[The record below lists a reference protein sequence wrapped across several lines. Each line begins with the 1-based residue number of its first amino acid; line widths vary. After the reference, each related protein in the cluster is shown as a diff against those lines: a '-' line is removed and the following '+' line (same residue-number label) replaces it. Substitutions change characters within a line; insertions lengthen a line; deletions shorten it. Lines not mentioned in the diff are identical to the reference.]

1 MDDDFL
7 LLFNADQEEVN
18 FQIPPFPEEARWEVF
33 MDTAYSAG
41 LKSDGF
47 LKPGGVYT
55 LKPRSMALLVNA
67 RRRETVEEDAD

>member
-1 MDDDFL
+1 
-7 LLFNADQEEVN
+7 
-18 FQIPPFPEEARWEVF
+18 